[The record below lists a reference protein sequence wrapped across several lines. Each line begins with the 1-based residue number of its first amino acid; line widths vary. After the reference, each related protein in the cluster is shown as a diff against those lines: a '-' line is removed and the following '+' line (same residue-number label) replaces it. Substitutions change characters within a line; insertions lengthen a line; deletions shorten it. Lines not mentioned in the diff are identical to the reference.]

1 MDQDLQHRHIL
12 GIPIISLGPKGQL
25 RLGIWPS
32 YSTGT
37 SWEIP
42 VMFLG
47 QIGQIGPRIWQ
58 YLAHGYWEFPY
69 VLTTSKANRVTWTWD
84 VNTAQGHVGNSSWK
98 TGTVQCPGILASLGT
113 ATVVPNCPSVLWC
126 PKNPGICDGNPGQ
139 PWPSTFLLYNCRRSR
154 GWMWGNLWRLDG
166 QDTKVHTYASS
177 VYRVSVF
184 WYDVSFPVY
193 ANLFIIHKSIFH
205 MLQLQSREIQI
216 LASTACSSRYTVI
229 IVNPVE
235 STKRK
240 ERKIIIS

>member
-166 QDTKVHTYASS
+166 QDTKVHMHLQCIEYQFSDTMC
-177 VYRVSVF
+177 
-184 WYDVSFPVY
+184 
-193 ANLFIIHKSIFH
+193 LFLC
-205 MLQLQSREIQI
+205 MLIGSEIY
-216 LASTACSSRYTVI
+216 LLFTSLYFTCCSYKAERSRYWPAQLVLPGTLW
-229 IVNPVE
+229 
-235 STKRK
+235 
-240 ERKIIIS
+240 